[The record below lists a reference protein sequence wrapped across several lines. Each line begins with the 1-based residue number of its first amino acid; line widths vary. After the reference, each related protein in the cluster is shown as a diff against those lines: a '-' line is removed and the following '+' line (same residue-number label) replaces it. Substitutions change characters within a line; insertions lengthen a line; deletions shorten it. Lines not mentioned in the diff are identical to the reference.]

1 MNSSPRAD
9 RWGASANKRHKCGKA
24 ALQHAPVEALNGAMG
39 AIKAL
44 LHVAEAAADAGEAAL
59 SLPES
64 STVIQ

>member
-24 ALQHAPVEALNGAMG
+24 ALQHAPVEALNGA
-39 AIKAL
+39 IKAL

-64 STVIQ
+64 STGIQ